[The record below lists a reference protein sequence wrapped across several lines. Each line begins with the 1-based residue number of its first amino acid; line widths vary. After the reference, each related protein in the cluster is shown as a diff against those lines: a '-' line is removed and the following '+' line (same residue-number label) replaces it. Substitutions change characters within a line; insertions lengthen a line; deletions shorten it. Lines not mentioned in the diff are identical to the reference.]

1 MDREHLILIV
11 LALALAVH
19 YIGQKQLLAAGWK
32 AENPKPQIKR
42 LLINGTTLL
51 VFSIFALIA
60 ATKPYGLFG
69 ILLFIEAAVCF
80 AFARKL
86 SKK

>member
-1 MDREHLILIV
+1 MDKQTPILIV
-11 LALALAVH
+11 LAVALAVH
-19 YIGQKQLLAAGWK
+19 YIGQKQLLASGWK
-32 AENPKPQIKR
+32 AENAKPQIKR

-51 VFSIFALIA
+51 VFSIFALVA
-60 ATKPYGLFG
+60 ATAPYGLFG

-86 SKK
+86 SRK